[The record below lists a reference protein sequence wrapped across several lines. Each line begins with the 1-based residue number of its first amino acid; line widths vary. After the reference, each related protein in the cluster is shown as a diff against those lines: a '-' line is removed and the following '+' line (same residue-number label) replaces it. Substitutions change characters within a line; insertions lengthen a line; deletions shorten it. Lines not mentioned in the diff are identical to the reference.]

1 MARIRLMDG
10 ERVVGDTEELEISA
24 GDIPKNLEKER
35 DIGYNTGTIVSGL
48 AVIVAGLACMAFDY
62 FKYKKNR

>member
-10 ERVVGDTEELEISA
+10 ERVVDDTEKVLVSA
-24 GDIPKNLEKER
+24 GDFRKKLEEER
-35 DIGYNTGTIVSGL
+35 NAGFDAGTILSGV
-48 AVIVAGLACMAFDY
+48 AVIVAGTIGLVLDY